1 MAAAATEKKSTAS
14 DFEKK
19 LVRYALMGGA
29 VLGASTAAHAAI
41 ITTVENQYIPDG
53 GSFAVSFDNSS
64 TTDFTISALSGY
76 TEFDGFPYAGVIV
89 SGPPSNTTTQFVGA
103 KPFEDN
109 AAFALGGATTISS
122 SSPFVANYAKLA
134 KVTMLPS
141 DPSPFPWYSGYWDNN
156 IPAFLGVSFQR
167 SGNTY
172 YGWAEMSV
180 DVTAP
185 ETVDSDSLSAAIS
198 AGPTA
203 SAYLYSIS
211 YNNVPNGQIT
221 TPGIPEP
228 ASLSLFALG
237 AIGIAA
243 LKKRRKS
250 A

>member
-1 MAAAATEKKSTAS
+1 VRFGRRTQLTAATTQKKKSTAS

-29 VLGASTAAHAAI
+29 VLGASTASHAAI
-41 ITTVENQYIPDG
+41 ITTPENQYIPDG
-53 GSFAVSFDNSS
+53 GSFAVSFDNSA
-64 TTDFTISALSGY
+64 TTDFTIYASSGF
-76 TEFDGFPYAGVIV
+76 TEFDGFPYAGVFV

-109 AAFALGGATTISS
+109 AAFALAGGTTISS
-122 SSPFVANYAKLA
+122 SSPFVPNGAKLA
-134 KVTMLPS
+134 KVTAG
-141 DPSPFPWYSGYWDNN
+141 DYTGYWDNN
-156 IPAFLGVSFQR
+156 TVAFLGVSFQR

-180 DVTAP
+180 DVTEP
-185 ETVDSDSLSAAIS
+185 FESGSLSAAL
-198 AGPTA
+198 APGPTA
-203 SAYLYSIS
+203 SAYLYSIA
-211 YNNVPNGQIT
+211 YNNVPNGQIV
-221 TPGIPEP
+221 TPSGIPEP

>member
-1 MAAAATEKKSTAS
+1 MPAATTEKKSTAS

-29 VLGASTAAHAAI
+29 VLGASTASHAAI
-41 ITTVENQYIPDG
+41 ITTTENQSIPDG
-53 GSFAVSFDNSS
+53 GYFNVSFDNSA
-64 TTDFTISALSGY
+64 TTDFTIYASSGF
-76 TEFDGFPYAGVIV
+76 TAFGDLPYAGVFV
-89 SGPPSNTTTQFVGA
+89 SGPSTTHFAGA
-103 KPFEDN
+103 PATEPFTYN
-109 AAFALGGATTISS
+109 SAYALSGMTTSS
-122 SSPFVANYAKLA
+122 SLVASPAKLA
-134 KVTMLPS
+134 KVTKTPG
-141 DPSPFPWYSGYWDNN
+141 PEGYYYSGYWDNN
-156 IPAFLGVSFQR
+156 TIAYLGVTFQR

-185 ETVDSDSLSAAIS
+185 SSPPTDFSAAIS
-198 AGPTA
+198 TGPTA
-203 SAYLYSIS
+203 SAYLYSIA
-211 YNNVPNGQIT
+211 YNNVAIT
-221 TPGIPEP
+221 PEP